1 MFLAVRGGV
10 VEEILYRGLA
20 IEQLAALTGRRLLAA
35 LIATSVFV
43 AVHLVHFDLRQLIPI
58 ATVSFGLA
66 GIYLWKHNL
75 WINIIAHGL
84 IDALALGAVAAHATS
99 LY

>member
-1 MFLAVRGGV
+1 MDVQVIGLRTCRCHIRIIHRGGARASKKG
-10 VEEILYRGLA
+10 EGG
-20 IEQLAALTGRRLLAA
+20 T
-35 LIATSVFV
+35 IATSAFV

-66 GIYLWKHNL
+66 GVYLWKRNL
-75 WINIIAHGL
+75 WINIIAHSL
-84 IDALALGAVAAHATS
+84 IDALALGAVAMRATN